1 MAERIIKKEIA
12 EAVAPRYKAYGTY
25 VVKDRA
31 LPSLYSGCKPVLQRS
46 LYTMYE
52 MGLKHNAKVRK
63 SARIVGNVIGKYH
76 PHGRKIVFI
85 LQ

>member
-1 MAERIIKKEIA
+1 MAERIIKKDVADAI
-12 EAVAPRYKAYGTY
+12 APRYKAYGIY

-52 MGLKHNAKVRK
+52 MGLKHNAKIRK
-63 SARIVGNVIGKYH
+63 SARIVGNVLGLYH
-76 PHGRKIVFI
+76 PHGC
-85 LQ
+85 